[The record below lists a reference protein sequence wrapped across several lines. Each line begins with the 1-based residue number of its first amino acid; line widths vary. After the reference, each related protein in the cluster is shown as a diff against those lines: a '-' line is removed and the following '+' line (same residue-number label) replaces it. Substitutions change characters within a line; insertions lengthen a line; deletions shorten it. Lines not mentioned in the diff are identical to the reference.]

1 MENKKHEY
9 ILVKDW
15 SKKSRNKKKLKEKEG
30 EILFNMSI
38 KDSIDNYSKIYKYER
53 NIDII

>member
-15 SKKSRNKKKLKEKEG
+15 SKKSGNKKKLKEKEG

>member
-15 SKKSRNKKKLKEKEG
+15 SKKSGNKKKLKEKEG

-38 KDSIDNYSKIYKYER
+38 KDSIDN
-53 NIDII
+53 

>member
-1 MENKKHEY
+1 MKNKKHEY

-38 KDSIDNYSKIYKYER
+38 KDSIDNYSNY
-53 NIDII
+53 